1 MSILVFDVGEN
12 IIGVQNTN
20 GGRYISYRGEKRINA
35 IERLEKAHEIVTYNG
50 NRYDLEKINEL
61 SLSLRGS
68 SFVPPK
74 KHTDIRE
81 EYWPNILGSSLG
93 NTFKENIK
101 KSREFPD
108 THEGSNQADVYM
120 TLMLWKKLKTLN
132 KHKDGP

>member
-20 GGRYISYRGEKRINA
+20 GGRYIPYRGEKRINA

-50 NRYDLEKINEL
+50 NLYDLKKVNEL
-61 SLSLRGS
+61 SHSLRGF
-68 SFVPPK
+68 SFTPPK

-81 EYWPNILGSSLG
+81 EYWPNIWGSNLY

-108 THEGSNQADVYM
+108 TYEGSNQADVYM

-132 KHKDGP
+132 KHKDAP